1 MSKELIVSA
10 SSQETKAAILEGG
23 EVVEIHIEREGDQGI
38 VGSICKG
45 RVTKVLPGMQSAFVN
60 VGLERDA
67 FLYVSDFF
75 EDTDEYDLISG
86 TAEEPVA
93 KPDKDTG
100 PETARQPAHG
110 AEDTGGPRHADR
122 RMRPRRARRGRLR
135 GKRQEAAPSEP
146 AATAAA
152 SPPPPPPP
160 GSRCRPA
167 RDSFRPSRRIAG
179 QVRGGCRAA
188 PGDGTRKRA

>member
-86 TAEEPVA
+86 TADEQDA

-100 PETARQPAHG
+100 PETARQPTPG
-110 AEDTGGPRHADR
+110 GEDSGGSRYPDR

-146 AATAAA
+146 AA
-152 SPPPPPPP
+152 
-160 GSRCRPA
+160 PA
-167 RDSFRPSRRIAG
+167 
-179 QVRGGCRAA
+179 
-188 PGDGTRKRA
+188 

>member
-75 EDTDEYDLISG
+75 
-86 TAEEPVA
+86 
-93 KPDKDTG
+93 
-100 PETARQPAHG
+100 RRHG
-110 AEDTGGPRHADR
+110 R
-122 RMRPRRARRGRLR
+122 
-135 GKRQEAAPSEP
+135 
-146 AATAAA
+146 
-152 SPPPPPPP
+152 
-160 GSRCRPA
+160 
-167 RDSFRPSRRIAG
+167 
-179 QVRGGCRAA
+179 V
-188 PGDGTRKRA
+188 